1 MASTMFSPM
10 FPSLDD
16 FMEGAAGP
24 SSSSTPPRKKTSKS
38 NLSRQEYSSSN
49 DNLCHQ
55 KQTAPA
61 TPHQV
66 EPADLMTPPVATVH
80 TGKKKPRSLAK
91 AVASNDERN
100 GMISGSGGSGTT
112 LSSVTTVDEISPM
125 GSEGVDES
133 VPTSSPTNLEKI
145 LGMEED
151 IAPLPKA
158 KRDRK
163 PPKTSRR
170 SNKSSKSKNSTKS
183 AAAKSALPF
192 LLGYE
197 QMVRTQDAEDW
208 ATAVHLRPIFAKLR
222 YIGGDTDVKP
232 TMPSSSEKTSGN
244 ALPTSIMGNSD
255 ASVTS
260 TGTYGTTL
268 TTATDRTDAE
278 READALSYLSS
289 YSGQHV
295 DKCDGTILSFS
306 AIAVALSL
314 LSSKKPNEEE
324 MTLDRSLML
333 LLQTIVEAT
342 AETEDIASSSGITF
356 PEFLHAF
363 KTITNAMQTM
373 QRFPSTTTEGQHHK
387 VQTRDR
393 AHHMIQSFV
402 RVPATIQVP
411 VAVDKPKDEVAG
423 EAIDKTNVIKPVL
436 EREVA
441 STNPV
446 KVALL
451 HVIVALVCGTGA
463 STMWANYVPPQND
476 MASPVDANAG
486 DESEF
491 VSFEPE
497 EEEAEQEARQPSAFS
512 QRSVEHFGLRRE
524 IRAIGARSKRWMKSA
539 HKCQESFETLQ
550 NDYEEASLTIME
562 LVDKNEEQPECILPE
577 INNGEVVDVAVPA
590 DIVQSID
597 EIQPQKQKGHVKTHI
612 VSAMGGAALTTLA
625 SNVLVEGSTKVIS
638 AAAASPL
645 ALAMGTARRQILSIL
660 GGATMSSLASRTLV
674 EGTAKVV
681 AGTTANSLAIA
692 RVVGAAV
699 GSSPFALVMTVG
711 TVALVF
717 ASVVEN
723 NNAGNGDL
731 VHV

>member
-1 MASTMFSPM
+1 
-10 FPSLDD
+10 
-16 FMEGAAGP
+16 MEGAAKNSGRTGP
-24 SSSSTPPRKKTSKS
+24 SSSSTPPRKIKS
-38 NLSRQEYSSSN
+38 TRDLSHQESSSN

-55 KQTAPA
+55 TQTAPV
-61 TPHQV
+61 TPPQV
-66 EPADLMTPPVATVH
+66 DPADLMTPPVAVVH
-80 TGKKKPRSLAK
+80 TGKKKPRSA
-91 AVASNDERN
+91 ARAATSNKERN
-100 GMISGSGGSGTT
+100 DVISGSGGSGTT
-112 LSSVTTVDEISPM
+112 LTSATIEETCTTVDEVSPM
-125 GSEGVDES
+125 GSEGADES
-133 VPTSSPTNLEKI
+133 VPTSSPTNLEKM

-158 KRDRK
+158 KKKDSK

-170 SNKSSKSKNSTKS
+170 SNKSKSQSKKA

-222 YIGGDTDVKP
+222 YIGGDTDVQP
-232 TMPSSSEKTSGN
+232 TMPSSSEKKSGGV
-244 ALPTSIMGNSD
+244 LPTSIMGNSD

-260 TGTYGTTL
+260 TGTYGTIL

-306 AIAVALSL
+306 AIAVSLSM

-342 AETEDIASSSGITF
+342 AETEDITSSGGITF
-356 PEFLHAF
+356 PEFLHGY
-363 KTITNAMQTM
+363 KTITNAMQTI
-373 QRFPSTTTEGQHHK
+373 QRFPSTTTEGQYHK
-387 VQTRDR
+387 AQTRDR
-393 AHHMIQSFV
+393 AHQMIQSFV
-402 RVPATIQVP
+402 RVPTLIRVP
-411 VAVDKPKDEVAG
+411 VGVDKPKDDVAG
-423 EAIDKTNVIKPVL
+423 EAIDKTNVIKPVQ
-436 EREVA
+436 EREIA

-446 KVALL
+446 KATLL

-463 STMWANYVPPQND
+463 STMWASYVPPQNS
-476 MASPVDANAG
+476 MSSPADTNVVN
-486 DESEF
+486 ESEF
-491 VSFEPE
+491 VSFEAE
-497 EEEAEQEARQPSAFS
+497 EEEAEARQPLAFS
-512 QRSVEHFGLRRE
+512 QRSVEHFGLRKE
-524 IRAIGARSKRWMKSA
+524 IRAIGVRSKRWMKSA
-539 HKCQESFETLQ
+539 HKCQESLKGLQDDFEV
-550 NDYEEASLTIME
+550 ASITIME
-562 LVDKNEEQPECILPE
+562 LVYKNENQPECIPPE
-577 INNGEVVDVAVPA
+577 IDNDEVVDVAVPA

-597 EIQPQKQKGHVKTHI
+597 EIQSQKQNQKRRVRTHI

-625 SNVLVEGSTKVIS
+625 SNVLVDGSTKVIS
-638 AAAASPL
+638 AAAAASPL
-645 ALAMGTARRQILSIL
+645 ALAMGIARRQILSVL
-660 GGATMSSLASRTLV
+660 RGATMSSLASRTLV

-681 AGTTANSLAIA
+681 TGTAANSLAIA

-711 TVALVF
+711 TVALVI
-717 ASVVEN
+717 ASVVEK
-723 NNAGNGDL
+723 NAGNGEL
-731 VHV
+731 VDT

>member
-1 MASTMFSPM
+1 
-10 FPSLDD
+10 
-16 FMEGAAGP
+16 MEGTAKNSGRTGP
-24 SSSSTPPRKKTSKS
+24 SSSSTPQRKKTSKS
-38 NLSRQEYSSSN
+38 NLSLQESSSN

-61 TPHQV
+61 TPPQV
-66 EPADLMTPPVATVH
+66 EPADLMTPPVAVVH

-91 AVASNDERN
+91 AAASNTERN
-100 GMISGSGGSGTT
+100 NVISGSGGSGTT
-112 LSSVTTVDEISPM
+112 LTSATTEETCTVDEVSPM
-125 GSEGVDES
+125 GSEGADES

-151 IAPLPKA
+151 IAPLPKT
-158 KRDRK
+158 KKKGSK

-170 SNKSSKSKNSTKS
+170 SNKSSKSKNSAKS

-222 YIGGDTDVKP
+222 YIGGDTTVAP
-232 TMPSSSEKTSGN
+232 TMPSSSEKNSGN

-260 TGTYGTTL
+260 NGTYGTTL

-295 DKCDGTILSFS
+295 DKCDGTVLSFS
-306 AIAVALSL
+306 AIAVSLSL

-324 MTLDRSLML
+324 ITLDRSLML

-342 AETEDIASSSGITF
+342 AETEDIASSGGITF
-356 PEFLHAF
+356 PEFLHGY
-363 KTITNAMQTM
+363 KTITNAMQTI

-387 VQTRDR
+387 AQTRDR
-393 AHHMIQSFV
+393 AHQMIQSFV
-402 RVPATIQVP
+402 RVPTMIQVP
-411 VAVDKPKDEVAG
+411 AAIDKPKDEVVG
-423 EAIDKTNVIKPVL
+423 EAIDDSNIIKPVQ

-660 GGATMSSLASRTLV
+660 GGATLSSLASKTLV

-681 AGTTANSLAIA
+681 TGIAANSLAIA

-711 TVALVF
+711 TVALVI

-723 NNAGNGDL
+723 NKAGIGELVNA
-731 VHV
+731 